1 MWRDEYSALS
11 MSHLGRMK
19 CDARKGSCV
28 CMYTYVRMYD
38 VCIYSPLSQER
49 WRLWDAVMPAL

>member
-11 MSHLGRMK
+11 MSYLGRMK

-28 CMYTYVRMYD
+28 CMYTYVCMMYVFTARYPRKD
-38 VCIYSPLSQER
+38 GGYGMQ
-49 WRLWDAVMPAL
+49 